1 MNAAARGWLS
11 GTLFAVAFLAGC
23 SESDVEVQQRETLD
37 TLNAEM
43 LLEERVAACNGY
55 LYDPDFTYL
64 MWQQRWEDV
73 LDLEVPDRETF
84 GRWIEQDVCID
95 SEFTGGQDA

>member
-1 MNAAARGWLS
+1 LKIQ
-11 GTLFAVAFLAGC
+11 LLVAVLLLASCGGEDA
-23 SESDVEVQQRETLD
+23 ESRQQQETLD

-43 LLEERVAACNGY
+43 SLEERVAACNGY

-64 MWQQRWEDV
+64 RWQQRWEDV

-84 GRWIEQDVCID
+84 DRWIEQDVCID
-95 SEFTGGQDA
+95 SEFPGGQDA